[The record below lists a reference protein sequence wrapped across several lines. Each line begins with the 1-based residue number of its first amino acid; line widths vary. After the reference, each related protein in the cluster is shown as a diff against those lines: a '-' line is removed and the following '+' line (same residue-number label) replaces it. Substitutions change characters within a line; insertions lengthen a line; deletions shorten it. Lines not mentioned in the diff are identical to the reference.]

1 MKENPTPM
9 AQTQPTTYP
18 PGQVPCSYHPNVM
31 TGLRCS
37 RCGKPICPAC
47 AVRTPVGLRCP
58 DCAGVRGLPTYR
70 TPSANLAR
78 AAGAGLLVAI
88 LTAVLWRFFPQWQFY
103 LCLLLGFGVVESMAR
118 IVRDKRG
125 LDLQIVAMLIVTAA
139 LLLSRVLLAQR
150 FGVSFAQ
157 VNAME
162 SGLSSPE
169 IFETYGPFASV
180 GDVLQLRLIP
190 DLLYAAMAY
199 AIAWV
204 RFR

>member
-1 MKENPTPM
+1 M
-9 AQTQPTTYP
+9 
-18 PGQVPCSYHPNVM
+18 
-31 TGLRCS
+31 
-37 RCGKPICPAC
+37 
-47 AVRTPVGLRCP
+47 RCP

-70 TPSANLAR
+70 TPTQDLTR
-78 AAGAGLLVAI
+78 AVGVGLLVAI
-88 LTAVLWRFFPQWQFY
+88 GTAVLWRFFPQWQFY

-125 LDLQIVAMLIVTAA
+125 LDLQIAAMAIVSFGLI
-139 LLLSRVLLAQR
+139 LSRVLLAQR
-150 FGVSFAQ
+150 FGVTIAD

-162 SGLSSPE
+162 DQLITPA

-190 DLLYAAMAY
+190 DLLYAAVAY
-199 AIAWV
+199 LIAWV